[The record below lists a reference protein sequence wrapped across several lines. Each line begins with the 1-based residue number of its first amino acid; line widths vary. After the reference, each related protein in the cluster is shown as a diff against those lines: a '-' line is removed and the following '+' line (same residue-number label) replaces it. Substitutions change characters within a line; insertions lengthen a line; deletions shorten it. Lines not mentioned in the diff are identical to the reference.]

1 MRTLGQW
8 HYAAQALRGLRLR
21 TLLILLAMGI
31 GVAAVIVLTALGE
44 GARRYVV
51 DQFSSLGS
59 NLLIVLP
66 GRSETRGSLPP
77 LLGETPRPLTLDDG
91 LALARAAGVRRVA
104 PLSVGGA
111 EISFGARSRESTVIG
126 TTADYALLRR
136 LNMAQGRFIA
146 TPDPRAMGN
155 ECVVGSKVRHEL
167 LGNRPALG
175 EWLRLGDRRCRVVG
189 VLGTATVALGVDMGE
204 IVILPIASALNLF
217 NTDSLFRV
225 LVETRARDALE
236 EAKEAV
242 RSAVRARHE
251 GEDDVT
257 VITQDAMVST
267 FDRILTTLTYGV
279 AAIAAVALIVAGI
292 LVMNVMLV
300 AVARR
305 TPEIGLLK
313 ALGAEPALVQSLFLA
328 EAAALAVAGSAFGL
342 IVGQAGV
349 LVLNRL
355 YPTLAFAA
363 PWWAF
368 AAAPGVAI
376 GAGVLFGWLPARRAA
391 RLDPV
396 LALTRRA

>member
-1 MRTLGQW
+1 MRIVGQW
-8 HYAAQALRGLRLR
+8 RYAGRALHGLRLR
-21 TLLILLAMGI
+21 TALILLAMAI

-51 DQFSSLGS
+51 DQFASLGS

-66 GRSETRGSLPP
+66 GRAETRGGLPP

-91 LALARAAGVRRVA
+91 LALARAPGVRRVA

-126 TTADYALLRR
+126 TTDDYARLRR
-136 LNMAQGRFIA
+136 LRMAQGRFIA
-146 TPDPRAMGN
+146 TPDPRLMGN
-155 ECVVGSKVRHEL
+155 ECVIGGEL
-167 LGNRPALG
+167 RQELFGARNVLG
-175 EWLRLGDRRCRVVG
+175 EWLRLGDRRCRIVG
-189 VLGTATVALGVDMGE
+189 VLGTTSVALGVDMGE
-204 IVILPIASALNLF
+204 IVILPVASALTLF
-217 NTDSLFRV
+217 DSDSLFRV
-225 LVETRARDALE
+225 LVEVRERDALE
-236 EAKEAV
+236 AAKQAV
-242 RSAVRARHE
+242 RAVMRARHE

-300 AVARR
+300 AVVRR
-305 TPEIGLLK
+305 RPEIGLLK
-313 ALGAEPALVQSLFLA
+313 ALGAESALVQSLFLA
-328 EAAALAVAGSAFGL
+328 EAAALAVAGSALGL
-342 IVGQAGV
+342 LVGQTGV
-349 LVLNRL
+349 WVLGRL
-355 YPTLAFAA
+355 YPVLSFAA

-368 AAAPGVAI
+368 VAAPGVAI